1 MKVLLSWLR
10 EFAPIEGDPYELADH
25 MSDLGMAVEETRP
38 LNPLKGVVVARVASL
53 RPHPEAD
60 RIQLVDVEVEPGN
73 PVQVCCG
80 AFNMSEGDLIP
91 FATIGTVMPDGME
104 IAQRKCAVNYR
115 TECAVLLL
123 SCI

>member
-53 RPHPEAD
+53 RPPLRQTEFSW
-60 RIQLVDVEVEPGN
+60 LMLKLS
-73 PVQVCCG
+73 QVIRCR
-80 AFNMSEGDLIP
+80 
-91 FATIGTVMPDGME
+91 FAVVRSTCQKAT
-104 IAQRKCAVNYR
+104 
-115 TECAVLLL
+115 
-123 SCI
+123 